1 MKRIVQG
8 LNIGNLSKSSRR
20 TKDKDQFIELLQSQ
34 SNSVK
39 MLSVVKNRQQHL
51 LPVDGNLKYKGNKDL
66 EKLVTI
72 EVSHVL
78 SPEDVYTLSVDHSS
92 VEMVRAAIPMLMRNM
107 DKRVYRGMV
116 FTNYLQVVKMWG
128 LEKKIFD

>member
-8 LNIGNLSKSSRR
+8 LNTGNLSKSSRR

-39 MLSVVKNRQQHL
+39 VLSIVKNRQQNL
-51 LPVDGNLKYKGNKDL
+51 LPVDRNLKYKGNKDL

-72 EVSHVL
+72 EVSHAL
-78 SPEDVYTLSVDHSS
+78 SPEDVYTLSVHSS
-92 VEMVRAAIPMLMRNM
+92 VDIVRDAIPMLMRNM

-116 FTNYLQVVKMWG
+116 FTNNLKVVKMWG
-128 LEKKIFD
+128 LGKKIFD

>member
-8 LNIGNLSKSSRR
+8 LNTGNLSKSSRR

-39 MLSVVKNRQQHL
+39 VLSIVKNRQQNL
-51 LPVDGNLKYKGNKDL
+51 LPVDRNLKYKGNKDL

-72 EVSHVL
+72 EVSHAL
-78 SPEDVYTLSVDHSS
+78 SPEVS
-92 VEMVRAAIPMLMRNM
+92 I
-107 DKRVYRGMV
+107 
-116 FTNYLQVVKMWG
+116 
-128 LEKKIFD
+128 

>member
-20 TKDKDQFIELLQSQ
+20 TKDRDQFIELLQSQ

-39 MLSVVKNRQQHL
+39 VLSIVKNRQQNL
-51 LPVDGNLKYKGNKDL
+51 LPVDRNLKYKGNKDL

-72 EVSHVL
+72 EVSHAL
-78 SPEDVYTLSVDHSS
+78 SPEDVYTLSVHSS
-92 VEMVRAAIPMLMRNM
+92 VDIVRDAIPMLMRNM
-107 DKRVYRGMV
+107 DKRVYRRII
-116 FTNYLQVVKMWG
+116 FTNYLKVVKIWG
-128 LEKKIFD
+128 LGKKIFD

>member
-39 MLSVVKNRQQHL
+39 MLSVVKNRQQH
-51 LPVDGNLKYKGNKDL
+51 PTSSRWKPQIQRQQGPR
-66 EKLVTI
+66 
-72 EVSHVL
+72 EVSH
-78 SPEDVYTLSVDHSS
+78 
-92 VEMVRAAIPMLMRNM
+92 N
-107 DKRVYRGMV
+107 
-116 FTNYLQVVKMWG
+116 
-128 LEKKIFD
+128 